1 MNLISKTFPV
11 TEKEYEALNKKFGK
25 LCYYASW
32 QLDRKNL
39 NNNHDYEIEDF
50 QQELMISVLRAGS
63 YYKRQCY
70 IESCFD
76 SIRSNTKNKAILK
89 NLEKIFKLWLNRTK
103 HGANRQL
110 FGPPEEKILDRLA
123 RMAVPKKLRPRKDS
137 DLIMDTKFDTYAK
150 QILWNAQRSIG
161 KKISKE
167 RPLRSG
173 QVSLSDFDYLG
184 GNNSI
189 GI

>member
-70 IESCFD
+70 IEACFET
-76 SIRSNTKNKAILK
+76 IRSNTKNKAILK
-89 NLEKIFKLWLNRTK
+89 KRIPF
-103 HGANRQL
+103 
-110 FGPPEEKILDRLA
+110 
-123 RMAVPKKLRPRKDS
+123 
-137 DLIMDTKFDTYAK
+137 LI
-150 QILWNAQRSIG
+150 
-161 KKISKE
+161 
-167 RPLRSG
+167 
-173 QVSLSDFDYLG
+173 
-184 GNNSI
+184 
-189 GI
+189 

>member
-1 MNLISKTFPV
+1 MNLISKTFPI

-32 QLDRKNL
+32 QLHRKNS

-70 IESCFD
+70 IEECFNCIKD
-76 SIRSNTKNKAILK
+76 NTKNKLILK
-89 NLEKIFKLWLNRTK
+89 SLSKLFKLWLNRTK

-110 FGPPEEKILDRLA
+110 FGIPEEKTLEKLV
-123 RMAVPKKLRPRKDS
+123 RMTVSKKLRPKKDAN
-137 DLIMDTKFDTYAK
+137 LIMDTKFDTYAK
-150 QILWNAQRSIG
+150 QILWNAQRSLG

-167 RPLRSG
+167 RPIRSG

-184 GNNSI
+184 GNNN